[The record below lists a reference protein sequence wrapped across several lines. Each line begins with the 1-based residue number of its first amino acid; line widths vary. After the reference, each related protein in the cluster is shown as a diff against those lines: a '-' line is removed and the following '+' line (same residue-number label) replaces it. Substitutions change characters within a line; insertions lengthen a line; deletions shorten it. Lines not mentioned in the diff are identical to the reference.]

1 MAGLLKMAAVGIG
14 TALIA
19 FLFDPDRGRGRRA
32 QLRDQAKSRLRKA
45 QEAARQQAEFRSNR
59 FKGLAHQ
66 FRSGEG
72 PGHLEDDLIRQKVK
86 SEVIGPAAV
95 SNIEVDVRNGV
106 VMLSGDLDDEHYRHL
121 MKEILKVSGVQSVD
135 LSQVAS
141 TTSNNDGV

>member
-45 QEAARQQAEFRSNR
+45 QEAAGQQAEFRSDR

-72 PGHLEDDLIRQKVK
+72 PAHLEDDLIRQKVK

-106 VMLSGDLDDEHYRHL
+106 VMLSGDLDDEQYRHL

-135 LSQVAS
+135 LSQVPSA
-141 TTSNNDGV
+141 TSNNDGA

>member
-32 QLRDQAKSRLRKA
+32 QLRDQAKSQLRKA
-45 QEAARQQAEFRSNR
+45 QEAARQQAEFRANR
-59 FKGLAHQ
+59 FKGLTHQ
-66 FRSGEG
+66 FRSGDG
-72 PGHLEDDLIRQKVK
+72 SADLEDDLIRQKVK

-106 VMLSGDLDDEHYRHL
+106 VTLSGDLDDEQYRHL
-121 MKEILKVSGVQSVD
+121 MKEIQKVSGVQSVD
-135 LSQVAS
+135 LSQATS
-141 TTSNNDGV
+141 T